1 MIIKLD
7 MTSNIPIYVQ
17 LRNEIVMG
25 IGRGELKKG
34 EGLPTVRQMAEDI
47 GVNNMTVNKAYGIL
61 KSEGYIEIDR
71 RHGAKVSTE
80 IDMNKEFKE
89 KLEGEL
95 EDAVTKIEN
104 FKDFETEKSNLTKEI
119 EELKKAATE
128 KDFNSA
134 LESALKEAKVKNSK
148 LVKAL
153 LDNEKLTLKDG
164 KLEGIEEQLKT
175 IKEENDFLFEKVVK
189 GIPDFSTGGKGSGS
203 EPTEKSLG
211 EKLAAAKSQSV
222 EIKY

>member
-1 MIIKLD
+1 MDLREILKEAGFDDKAIKQVLTT
-7 MTSNIPIYVQ
+7 MKAEKIYTTSEENADI
-17 LRNEIVMG
+17 R
-25 IGRGELKKG
+25 LKK
-34 EGLPTVRQMAEDI
+34 
-47 GVNNMTVNKAYGIL
+47 
-61 KSEGYIEIDR
+61 
-71 RHGAKVSTE
+71 
-80 IDMNKEFKE
+80 NKEKIE

-95 EDAVTKIEN
+95 DDAVTKIEG
-104 FKDFETEKSNLTKEI
+104 FKDLENEKETLSKEVENLKR
-119 EELKKAATE
+119 AATE

>member
-1 MIIKLD
+1 MD
-7 MTSNIPIYVQ
+7 
-17 LRNEIVMG
+17 
-25 IGRGELKKG
+25 LK
-34 EGLPTVRQMAEDI
+34 E
-47 GVNNMTVNKAYGIL
+47 IL
-61 KSEGYIEIDR
+61 KEAGVEDKVIKQILTSMKAEKIYTTSEENADVR
-71 RHGAKVSTE
+71 LRKS
-80 IDMNKEFKE
+80 KEKIE